1 MCEPTGA
8 VKNAFANG
16 VNSDSFSGAFKQ
28 ESIMKKIVVFL
39 TAIILLQAGST
50 FAQEDALIYE
60 DDGAY
65 PVQASLYPTLQL
77 VPYDRDV
84 TGVRLN
90 LIGVNRNMTG
100 VDVGV
105 INQSDES
112 FRGVGVGVV
121 NLCQGDV
128 GGLSIGFINHVNG
141 DMVGFQGIPV
151 LSFWNALNVV
161 HGKITGIQ
169 GGLYNQAHEISG
181 LQGGLFNVG
190 YQAKGGQIGLYN
202 YSDTF
207 GGVQL
212 GIINI
217 AYEEAHGLQVG
228 LYNGTGH
235 FRGLQIGIVNQTQ
248 TLEGLQLG
256 LVNAVSQKESLPVMV
271 FANWQF

>member
-1 MCEPTGA
+1 
-8 VKNAFANG
+8 
-16 VNSDSFSGAFKQ
+16 
-28 ESIMKKIVVFL
+28 MKKIVVFL

-65 PVQASLYPTLQL
+65 PVQLSLYPTLQL
-77 VPYDRDV
+77 APYDRDV

-100 VDVGV
+100 FDLGV

-112 FRGVGVGVV
+112 FRGVGLGFV

-141 DMVGFQGIPV
+141 DLLGLQGIPIV
-151 LSFWNALNVV
+151 SWFLPALNIV
-161 HGKITGIQ
+161 HGQCTGLQ
-169 GGLYNQAHEISG
+169 GGWYNQANELNG

-190 YQAKGGQIGLYN
+190 YQAKGAQIGLYN
-202 YSDTF
+202 YSDSF

-212 GIINI
+212 GAVNI
-217 AYEEAHGLQVG
+217 AYEEAHGIQFG
-228 LYNGTGH
+228 FFNGAGH
-235 FRGLQIGIVNQTQ
+235 FRGLQVGIVNQTQ
-248 TLEGLQLG
+248 TLEGLQIG

-271 FANWQF
+271 IANWQF